1 MERKAAGRT
10 RSAKPTA
17 PASHKGEHQNIA
29 RATAVL
35 DVIANASDAGL
46 RLKDI
51 IDQTGLNNA
60 AVFRVLNGLVT
71 YGLAE
76 QDSATGRFVLGMRPY
91 TWVKRAA
98 DRYRLEHVA
107 REAIEALAQET
118 GDTVYLSVRSGN
130 QLVCVDRQEGAFPI
144 KTLTLEV
151 GARRPLGVSAG
162 GMALLAYLD
171 DREIEDIMRA
181 NREDDIAFP
190 TDEENIWERVHA
202 ARAEGF
208 VYYDASVIRGSEVV
222 DGVTA
227 LALPIRRS
235 DARPVAAVSVAALT
249 QRLQEPR
256 QKEVLR
262 AMKTQIT
269 QIEARISDEI
279 AQL

>member
-1 MERKAAGRT
+1 MEAKAARGDK
-10 RSAKPTA
+10 AA
-17 PASHKGEHQNIA
+17 ASHKGEHQNIA

-35 DVIANASDAGL
+35 DVIAQSSNAGL

-60 AVFRVLNGLVT
+60 AVFRVLNGLVA

-76 QDSATGRFVLGMRPY
+76 QDPATGRFVLGMRPY

-98 DRYRLEHVA
+98 ARYRLEHIA
-107 REAIEALAQET
+107 RDSVEALARET
-118 GDTVYLSVRSGN
+118 GDTIYLSVRSGN

-162 GMALLAYLD
+162 GMALLAFLD
-171 DREIEDIMRA
+171 DREIEEILRA
-181 NREDDIAFP
+181 HREDDIEFP
-190 TDEENIWERVHA
+190 SDENNLWERVHA
-202 ARAEGF
+202 ARAAGF

-235 DARPVAAVSVAALT
+235 DGTPGAAVSVAALT

-256 QKEVLR
+256 QSKILEVMR
-262 AMKTQIT
+262 AEVKK
-269 QIEARISDEI
+269 IEMRISEPI
-279 AQL
+279 T